1 MTLAEFNV
9 LPRYRAEEELLKC
22 CSSRAWAQWMA
33 RRRPFAGPE
42 RLLDAAGEIWWRLDP
57 ADWME
62 ALRAHPQIGQRQSIS
77 SRSGPG
83 VHASAQAQA
92 WSAQEQSGMSLA
104 GVGVAMDLEGANRE
118 YLEKFGYIFIVCAT
132 GKTADEM
139 LAILRSRLP
148 NAPEQ
153 EIRVAAEEQ
162 NKITRLRLEKLLT
175 A

>member
-1 MTLAEFNV
+1 MTLPELNI

-22 CSSRAWAQWMA
+22 CGSVAWARGMA
-33 RRRPFAGPE
+33 RRRPFASFD
-42 RLLDAAGEIWWRLDP
+42 RLLQAASEIWCRLDP
-57 ADWME
+57 GDWME
-62 ALRAHPQIGQRQSIS
+62 AFRAHPKIGQRKSAAHS
-77 SRSGPG
+77 S
-83 VHASAQAQA
+83 AQA
-92 WSAQEQSGMSLA
+92 WSAQEQSGMSRAGA
-104 GVGVAMDLEGANRE
+104 GVTMNLEDANRE

-162 NKITRLRLEKLLT
+162 NKITRLRLERLLT

>member
-1 MTLAEFNV
+1 MTLAEFNM

-22 CSSRAWAQWMA
+22 CGSAAWARAMS
-33 RRRPFAGPE
+33 RRRSFASFD
-42 RLLDAAGEIWWRLDP
+42 RLLQAANEIWCRLDP

-62 ALRAHPQIGQRQSIS
+62 AFRAHPQIGQHQST
-77 SRSGPG
+77 
-83 VHASAQAQA
+83 AETSARAQA
-92 WSAQEQSGMSLA
+92 WSAQEQSGMSRA
-104 GVGVAMDLEGANRE
+104 GVGVTMNLEDANRE

-139 LAILRSRLP
+139 LAILRLRLP

-162 NKITRLRLEKLLT
+162 QKITQLRLEKLLT
-175 A
+175 P

>member
-22 CSSRAWAQWMA
+22 CGSAAWARGMA
-33 RRRPFAGPE
+33 RRRPFASFD
-42 RLLDAAGEIWWRLDP
+42 RLLQAAGEIWWRLDS

-62 ALRAHPQIGQRQSIS
+62 AFRAHPQIGQHQSTAH
-77 SRSGPG
+77 R
-83 VHASAQAQA
+83 SAQAQA
-92 WSAQEQSGMSLA
+92 WSAQEQSGMSRA
-104 GVGVAMDLEGANRE
+104 GVGVTMNLEEANRE

-148 NAPEQ
+148 NSPEQ

-162 NKITRLRLEKLLT
+162 NKITRLRLERLVT